1 MNFKL
6 VIGIIML
13 AIVIFVFPL
22 VLDGTA
28 AILADANLADYT
40 GLESVVGFTP
50 LLIWLS
56 VLISGGLL
64 TYSGIKSS
72 RSGGKSRSRR

>member
-64 TYSGIKSS
+64 TYSGVKAA
-72 RSGGKSRSRR
+72 RSGGSRRSRR